1 MGFFFGI
8 ASLILTAAS
17 TAYGVV
23 SQIQSANAAAEQQRK
38 NAEAQSDNLRAQAE
52 QEEQNQLQRS
62 MVARRQTMRRI
73 AAAEAG
79 YAASGVSVSG
89 TPTDSLGTMA
99 AEAELDTVM
108 EESASGQKRRML
120 LTDADNVLSLGYSGA
135 SLTQASGLTSAVGM
149 GLSGM
154 AGVARQGYE
163 MSSYGRDGKDA
174 KGKKNLF

>member
-62 MVARRQTMRRI
+62 MVARRQAMRRI

-89 TPTDSLGTMA
+89 TPTDSLGTM

>member
-1 MGFFFGI
+1 MGFIFGI

-38 NAEAQSDNLRAQAE
+38 NAEVQADSLRAQAE

-62 MVARRQTMRRI
+62 MVARRQAMRRI

-89 TPTDSLGTMA
+89 TPTESLGAMA
-99 AEAELDTVM
+99 GEMELDTLM

-120 LTDADNVLSLGYSGA
+120 LADADNVLSLGYSGA
-135 SLTQASGLTSAVGM
+135 SLTQSSGLTSAVGM
-149 GLSGM
+149 GLSGA
-154 AGVARQGYE
+154 AGLARQGYE
-163 MSSYGRDGKDA
+163 LSSYGRESRTA
-174 KGKKNLF
+174 RKNSR